1 MYNAIAMASITDIFS
16 GKGKL
21 KVIYVI
27 IFLVTFVL
35 SLLVNYYFNRQFTI
49 IGGIG
54 SFLLSVLFDMLYYE
68 YITLYKIDGNV
79 NDITRHVKAIHDVVT
94 KDMLFNYEDV
104 VDTIF
109 NNNKCISEY
118 RHIYIVSFLPSG
130 ALQLLNKLSQQNAN
144 LDLQI
149 YIYLPTIWEAICD
162 IEDQKRTGKDLVHR
176 TKEETRKKYDVN
188 SLVRRIKEEI
198 RKKYDVNSLVRRIKE
213 EIRKKYDVN
222 RMNEMNDTMN
232 FLRQLYH
239 FKTNQGSDVNDFF
252 SQLSEIIDRTSKIS
266 LYLGLLTPPFIST
279 VFANKSKL
287 SINLSLDN
295 FMIIKSHVY
304 YKTYSLSDKAH
315 TNTILSNIPCFPSLF
330 SGSKDGPTNI
340 ASRTIGDIVMLL
352 DDNNDNIV
360 KVDLLKE
367 QFLMR

>member
-1 MYNAIAMASITDIFS
+1 MYNAIAMVSITDIFS

-162 IEDQKRTGKDLVHR
+162 IEDQKRTGKDPVHR
-176 TKEETRKKYDVN
+176 T
-188 SLVRRIKEEI
+188 
-198 RKKYDVNSLVRRIKE
+198 KE